1 MKARSPQLRMGSD
14 SSPRRAIGDGGYNLS
29 KSYTFRCTGCAGSFV
44 KLMIVELTHG
54 EAEALSKYK
63 VQQLFN
69 SSTNATA
76 SCPFC
81 GRRVGLILSS
91 NLMIGG
97 KKQLDYKIFKDAD
110 RSSTID
116 DFKIEICESDVDV
129 RAGTET
135 EAQMRNKQGANEQ
148 LRLVMQDAIAVPRI
162 LKTYTQRLKGPL
174 KWDARVIIT
183 DGASLSEY
191 L

>member
-1 MKARSPQLRMGSD
+1 MVIESDVSNRLSEHLVPSMVQSNIANEVRKDGRSLKPYSPQLRMSSD

-29 KSYTFRCTGCAGSFV
+29 KSYTFKCTGCEGSFI

-76 SCPFC
+76 TCPYC

-97 KKQLDYKIFKDAD
+97 KK
-110 RSSTID
+110 
-116 DFKIEICESDVDV
+116 
-129 RAGTET
+129 
-135 EAQMRNKQGANEQ
+135 
-148 LRLVMQDAIAVPRI
+148 
-162 LKTYTQRLKGPL
+162 
-174 KWDARVIIT
+174 
-183 DGASLSEY
+183 
-191 L
+191 